1 MEEPEPPFHRCKCG
15 RKSAERLE
23 DGREVPS
30 WPAQCDHL
38 LVHNTDELCMSEN
51 FRPSSL
57 LALAG
62 PLLDQ
67 TAIFISPN
75 KYPSASFKTQSQ
87 PHHSF
92 VGGPTVATLFGTG
105 GAKMPKVAAASAST
119 AASFG
124 KAAPGA
130 KLQLTAAAPKGQP
143 MGKPFFVQ
151 TGPVFG
157 IH

>member
-1 MEEPEPPFHRCKCG
+1 MVVLFPSHF
-15 RKSAERLE
+15 
-23 DGREVPS
+23 VPS
-30 WPAQCDHL
+30 FPYP
-38 LVHNTDELCMSEN
+38 
-51 FRPSSL
+51 RP
-57 LALAG
+57 
-62 PLLDQ
+62 
-67 TAIFISPN
+67 N
-75 KYPSASFKTQSQ
+75 
-87 PHHSF
+87 HSF
-92 VGGPTVATLFGTG
+92 AGGPSIATLFGAG

-130 KLQLTAAAPKGQP
+130 KLELTAAAPKGQP